1 MTTHTYLPED
11 EMIQR
16 AMKALIAALGPVE
29 ATRFLTL
36 PHRHRLEAVRRHQ
49 QWQDSLD
56 PQQFFDQVFG
66 AQPVQQSG

>member
-16 AMKALIAALGPVE
+16 VMKALIAALGPVE

-36 PHRHRLEAVRRHQ
+36 PRHRRLESVRRHQ

-66 AQPVQQSG
+66 AQPV